1 MIKAQNM
8 KNQPPTT
15 TLASNVN
22 MYMRYYQKKLELE
35 FSEGLYFE
43 RYLDLVNHKK
53 PLDNY
58 ILQMAFT
65 DWSITS
71 QVERTKRHLEQKE
84 KQKEKVKR

>member
-1 MIKAQNM
+1 
-8 KNQPPTT
+8 
-15 TLASNVN
+15 

-43 RYLDLVNHKK
+43 LYLDLVNDKK

-65 DWSITS
+65 DWSITT
-71 QVERTKRHLEQKE
+71 QVENTKRKLEQNENRRKKLKDE
-84 KQKEKVKR
+84 RDSREEQNKMLLNPH